1 VTKSHS
7 NLEPTSANSHTYG
20 TLGLAVRPGSSFL
33 IAHSVARA
41 KWRLWRWQQRRV
53 CKMVAVDDDLD
64 RRLGRLGELADD
76 GDILLLGCDLADADR
91 QEDAERCFRKAAD
104 LGSEIAWFNLGNT
117 LRKLGRDTDA
127 VAAYE
132 QAIAGGEADAY
143 LNLAQICEERG
154 DLAGAAIVYRQGFDA
169 GDDGC
174 GVSLAF
180 LLRDQGE
187 RSEAMRFVGLS
198 TQRGDRMAAAV
209 QGCWQWIETQDPGLE
224 QALRDGADVYP
235 SARASLAALLLQAGR
250 ASEAQSVLEEGTR
263 LGETE
268 SFLPL
273 GNFYADQLG
282 DAALTEEMYRRGI
295 EAGDAHSHHNL
306 AILLLERD
314 ELDEA
319 LNHLRFAVAAGDQ
332 LAARTLRELPEEA

>member
-1 VTKSHS
+1 
-7 NLEPTSANSHTYG
+7 
-20 TLGLAVRPGSSFL
+20 
-33 IAHSVARA
+33 
-41 KWRLWRWQQRRV
+41 
-53 CKMVAVDDDLD
+53 
-64 RRLGRLGELADD
+64 
-76 GDILLLGCDLADADR
+76 
-91 QEDAERCFRKAAD
+91 
-104 LGSEIAWFNLGNT
+104 
-117 LRKLGRDTDA
+117 
-127 VAAYE
+127 
-132 QAIAGGEADAY
+132 
-143 LNLAQICEERG
+143 
-154 DLAGAAIVYRQGFDA
+154 
-169 GDDGC
+169 
-174 GVSLAF
+174 
-180 LLRDQGE
+180 
-187 RSEAMRFVGLS
+187 
-198 TQRGDRMAAAV
+198 MAAAV